1 MGPLELNG
9 HAGQKHGGQREMPLG
24 RKNKE
29 INNFLFAQRP
39 TSSFARQK
47 GVFVPCDCLA
57 AKGPFLPQNTRMV
70 WCFSR

>member
-9 HAGQKHGGQREMPLG
+9 HAGQKHDGQREMPLG

-57 AKGPFLPQNTRMV
+57 AKSPFLPQNTRMV
-70 WCFSR
+70 

>member
-9 HAGQKHGGQREMPLG
+9 HAGQKHDGQLEMPLG

-57 AKGPFLPQNTRMV
+57 TKGPFLPQNTRMV